1 MQKRET
7 SEVIIAGTGFA
18 GLCMAIQLKRNG
30 IDSFIILEK
39 ESEYGGTWRLNN
51 YPGAACDVQSH
62 LYSYSFEPYPYWTKM
77 FGPRDEI
84 LDYVNFCVEKY
95 GLEKH
100 IRLNEAVTSAVFREN
115 EGRWDLET
123 SGGSKYESKF
133 FVSATGGL
141 SQPIIPKYNG
151 MEDYQGK
158 MFHSARWDHN
168 YKVKNKKIAVVGT
181 GASAIQIVPT
191 IAPEVEK
198 LYLFQRSAAWVLPKP
213 DRDILSI
220 ERGLFKFLPISQ
232 TLYRE
237 YIYWSLELRVLGL
250 VVYPEI
256 MKVVESLA
264 KKHIEKSIEDEE
276 LRKTMTP
283 DYTIG
288 CKRVLMSNE
297 YYPAINRKNVKVE
310 TSGIEKFTNKGIL
323 TGSGEEIELD
333 AVIMATGFQG
343 AEAIAPYKILGKG
356 QKDLNEAWKNGA
368 EAYLGTTI
376 SGFPN
381 FFMIVGPNTGL
392 GHSSMI
398 FMIES
403 QVQYAL
409 QAIMSSRKNSWKF
422 IDVRQEIQDNYNRK
436 LQLKLD
442 KTIWAS
448 DCVSWY
454 RTRNGKNTTLWPGF
468 TFDFRLKTLLFNPQE
483 YEIMGEEGKLLKPD
497 MISSFFQQ
505 GRNILKQVMREPL
518 TI

>member
-256 MKVVESLA
+256 M
-264 KKHIEKSIEDEE
+264 
-276 LRKTMTP
+276 
-283 DYTIG
+283 
-288 CKRVLMSNE
+288 
-297 YYPAINRKNVKVE
+297 
-310 TSGIEKFTNKGIL
+310 
-323 TGSGEEIELD
+323 
-333 AVIMATGFQG
+333 
-343 AEAIAPYKILGKG
+343 
-356 QKDLNEAWKNGA
+356 
-368 EAYLGTTI
+368 
-376 SGFPN
+376 
-381 FFMIVGPNTGL
+381 
-392 GHSSMI
+392 
-398 FMIES
+398 
-403 QVQYAL
+403 
-409 QAIMSSRKNSWKF
+409 
-422 IDVRQEIQDNYNRK
+422 
-436 LQLKLD
+436 
-442 KTIWAS
+442 
-448 DCVSWY
+448 
-454 RTRNGKNTTLWPGF
+454 
-468 TFDFRLKTLLFNPQE
+468 
-483 YEIMGEEGKLLKPD
+483 
-497 MISSFFQQ
+497 
-505 GRNILKQVMREPL
+505 
-518 TI
+518 

>member
-1 MQKRET
+1 
-7 SEVIIAGTGFA
+7 
-18 GLCMAIQLKRNG
+18 
-30 IDSFIILEK
+30 
-39 ESEYGGTWRLNN
+39 
-51 YPGAACDVQSH
+51 
-62 LYSYSFEPYPYWTKM
+62 
-77 FGPRDEI
+77 
-84 LDYVNFCVEKY
+84 
-95 GLEKH
+95 
-100 IRLNEAVTSAVFREN
+100 
-115 EGRWDLET
+115 
-123 SGGSKYESKF
+123 
-133 FVSATGGL
+133 
-141 SQPIIPKYNG
+141 
-151 MEDYQGK
+151 
-158 MFHSARWDHN
+158 
-168 YKVKNKKIAVVGT
+168 
-181 GASAIQIVPT
+181 
-191 IAPEVEK
+191 
-198 LYLFQRSAAWVLPKP
+198 
-213 DRDILSI
+213 
-220 ERGLFKFLPISQ
+220 
-232 TLYRE
+232 
-237 YIYWSLELRVLGL
+237 
-250 VVYPEI
+250 
-256 MKVVESLA
+256 
-264 KKHIEKSIEDEE
+264 
-276 LRKTMTP
+276 P